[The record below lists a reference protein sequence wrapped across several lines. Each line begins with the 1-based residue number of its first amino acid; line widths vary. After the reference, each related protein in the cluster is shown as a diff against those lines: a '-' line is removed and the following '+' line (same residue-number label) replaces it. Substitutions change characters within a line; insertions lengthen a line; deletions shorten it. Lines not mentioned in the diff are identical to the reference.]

1 MIVRVSDIEFQSQ
14 REKEIF
20 LMILSEVNIGELRP
34 EVHMECMTMLS
45 TIIEEMRGLM

>member
-1 MIVRVSDIEFQSQ
+1 MIVRGSEIVFESR

-34 EVHMECMTMLS
+34 EVHTECMAMLDNI
-45 TIIEEMRGLM
+45 TQELEV

>member
-1 MIVRVSDIEFQSQ
+1 MIVRGSDIVFQTQ

-34 EVHMECMTMLS
+34 EVHTECMTMLNRLQELE
-45 TIIEEMRGLM
+45 I

>member
-1 MIVRVSDIEFQSQ
+1 MRVTKNEIVFEAQ

-34 EVHMECMTMLS
+34 EVHTECMTMLNRLQELE
-45 TIIEEMRGLM
+45 T